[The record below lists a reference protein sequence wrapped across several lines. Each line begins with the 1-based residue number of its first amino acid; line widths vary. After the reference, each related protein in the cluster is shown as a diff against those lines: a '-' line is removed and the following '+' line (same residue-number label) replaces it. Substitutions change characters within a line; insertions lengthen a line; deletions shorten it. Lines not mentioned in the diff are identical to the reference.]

1 MSFETLA
8 KSMATMMIASGLAA
22 APAVDAAAPGAAL
35 EKTPEQLEAEEA
47 ALAKSL
53 SDSDGIGG
61 AAPAGK
67 TITFTLEN
75 GDEVE
80 AFDGGAM
87 LKALGDRLDTSD
99 TAVKQLLGQA
109 VMLIGAQGQQL
120 AEMTKSL
127 TEAGAL
133 VKTQGETITALRTDF
148 DALRNEPSGRKS
160 VSTPAPAAGGQMA
173 KSLQN
178 GDDDEAG
185 MQPREFLAKCL
196 GLQKDGRMSLQEV
209 AMAEAAIGSGLAV
222 PDGIRNKVFSTK

>member
-22 APAVDAAAPGAAL
+22 APAVDAAAPGAAP
-35 EKTPEQLEAEEA
+35 EKTPEQLEADEA

-53 SDSDGIGG
+53 AD
-61 AAPAGK
+61 AAPIAGAPAAK
-67 TITFTLEN
+67 TITLTLDD
-75 GDEVE
+75 GTEVD
-80 AFDGGAM
+80 AFDGAEM

-160 VSTPAPAAGGQMA
+160 VSAPPAGGQMA

-178 GDDDEAG
+178 GDEDEAG